1 MAETKSAPRSPPT
14 FLEVLCKSSG
24 KTRRF
29 AVGTDARF
37 AVSLINGRL
46 DRGTGKPLAS
56 YIEAF
61 KEGEEPIAF
70 GPNSVLVDYGH
81 SWKLQTAT
89 EPDLTYPGVPKGV
102 GVRPVTTR
110 ISTVTIPDS
119 SNPAISFS
127 YVGKIILA
135 FILIFVLGAIFTL
148 ALENLPRLILFVKSS
163 M

>member
-81 SWKLQTAT
+81 GWKLQTAT

-110 ISTVTIPDS
+110 ISTVTVRVSFPFIWEVKWIRIA
-119 SNPAISFS
+119 SNEVRVSVKM
-127 YVGKIILA
+127 YEVLLLLGWE
-135 FILIFVLGAIFTL
+135 LIY
-148 ALENLPRLILFVKSS
+148 
-163 M
+163 